1 MTIKEKRRFIYLLK
15 RNQTLKRRIED
26 LEMKI
31 SAKKDILTVDEV
43 KEIYGISRS
52 TLGRYRKKGLKV
64 GQPERNGNIYVKV
77 SELEKFLKINS

>member
-1 MTIKEKRRFIYLLK
+1 MTQLKERRFVFLINKIRNLK
-15 RNQTLKRRIED
+15 QKIES

-31 SAKKDILTVDEV
+31 SSKKDILTVDEV
-43 KEIYGISRS
+43 EEIYGISRS

-77 SELEKFLKINS
+77 SELEKFLKLN